1 MMVVLKYTL
10 VQNRTRYEK
19 FACHM
24 PPKRRETRELFYD
37 DNLKLF
43 KWCMLLGCDVASKLK
58 SNIKGHMNNCDTKK
72 QKNVN
77 QNMSLL
83 QATFTQKYNRDR
95 HIKKINKMI
104 L

>member
-43 KWCMLLGCDVASKLK
+43 KWCMLLGCDVASKRK
-58 SNIKGHMNNCDTKK
+58 SIIKGHMNNCDTQK

-83 QATFTQKYNRDR
+83 SLHLLKNT
-95 HIKKINKMI
+95 IEINI
-104 L
+104 LRRSTR